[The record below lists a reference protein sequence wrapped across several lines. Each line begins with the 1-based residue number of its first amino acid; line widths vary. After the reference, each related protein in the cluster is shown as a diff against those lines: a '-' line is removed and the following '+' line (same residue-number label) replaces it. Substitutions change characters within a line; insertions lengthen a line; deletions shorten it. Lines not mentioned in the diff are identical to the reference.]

1 MTQLPN
7 ILLIFSDQHAQR
19 VAGCYGDRVAET
31 PHLDR
36 LASRGVTFDNAY
48 CPSPICVPSRMSM
61 LTGRYPNDQK
71 CWTLQ
76 DYLPSDLPTWAHA
89 LGAVGYQPTLISR
102 LHSIGPDQLRGYS
115 RRLLGDVGPNWLGVR
130 RQDLGVLANTQGPSP
145 LSLRNSGPGQ
155 SGYQLAD
162 MRTTEAACACLKA
175 LASSGEGGARE
186 PFCLTVGLVLPHCPF
201 VAWPEDFAR
210 FQGRVGM
217 PRVARADVSHE
228 HPWIRWWIDDRGISN
243 PDPADVLRARTAY
256 YGLVRRMDLMVG
268 EVLDTL
274 EETGL
279 ASNTLVIYCSD
290 HGEHLGERGLWWKNT
305 LFEEATKVPLI
316 MSWPGRLPQG
326 ERRPQV
332 VNLVDVGATIIDA
345 AQAPALPRS
354 SGRSVL
360 DIAYSHA
367 APWVDETFS
376 EYVTDI
382 VPHWTGN
389 RSTQQRMVRCG
400 RWKLHYIHGE
410 PIQLFDLESDPD
422 ERVDLA
428 ASLQHRAVRD
438 NLLAKVLSDWDP
450 DAIRRETEI
459 RRLEKDLLSQWGA
472 ATEPES
478 SYANPIN
485 AADSWLQGA

>member
-1 MTQLPN
+1 MPESPN

-19 VAGCYGDRVAET
+19 VAGCYGDPVAET

-36 LASRGVTFDNAY
+36 LARRGVTFDNAY

-61 LTGRYPNDQK
+61 LTGRHPNDQR

-76 DYLPSDLPTWAHA
+76 DYLPSDFPTWAHS
-89 LGAVGYQPTLISR
+89 LGVAGYEPTLVSR

-115 RRLLGDVGPNWLGVR
+115 RRLLGDIGPNWLGVR

-162 MRTTEAACACLKA
+162 VRTTEAACGYLKDR
-175 LASSGEGGARE
+175 ARNGQDGVPR

-201 VAWPEDFAR
+201 VAWPEDFNR
-210 FQGRVGM
+210 FQGRVPP
-217 PRVARADVSHE
+217 PRLGRADSAHE
-228 HPWIRWWIDDRGISN
+228 HPWIRWWIEDRGIAN
-243 PDPADVLRARTAY
+243 PDPSDVVRARTAY

-268 EVLDTL
+268 ELLDTL
-274 EETGL
+274 DATGQ
-279 ASNTLVIYCSD
+279 SSDTLVIYCSD
-290 HGEHLGERGLWWKNT
+290 HGEHIGERGLWWKNT
-305 LFEEATKVPLI
+305 LFDEATKVPLI
-316 MSWPGRLPQG
+316 LSWPGHLPQG
-326 ERRPQV
+326 ERRGQI
-332 VNLVDVGATIIDA
+332 VNLIDVGATIIDA
-345 AQAPALPRS
+345 ARAPALPRS
-354 SGRSVL
+354 CAKSLLDVARS
-360 DIAYSHA
+360 AA
-367 APWVDETFS
+367 APWIDETYS

-410 PIQLFDLESDPD
+410 PVQLFDLASDPD
-422 ERVDLA
+422 ECVDLA
-428 ASLQHRAVRD
+428 SSPYWRAVRD
-438 NLLAKVLSDWDP
+438 TLLNKVLSDWDP
-450 DAIRRETEI
+450 DAIRKETEI
-459 RRLEKDLLSQWGA
+459 RRLEKDLLAQWGA

-478 SYANPIN
+478 SYTNPIT
-485 AADSWLQGA
+485 ASDSWLD